1 MGAGSVRY
9 AEGFGRIDGRCPAA
23 ASDQED
29 SHQNQ
34 YDNDGNDTV
43 LRQRGKTLI
52 GFQMSPV
59 LFLPEIIILIGHG
72 HLQPLLS
79 LLPGR
84 FRFKGSSA
92 SWQAQTAAYDITE

>member
-9 AEGFGRIDGRCPAA
+9 AEGIGRVDGRCPAA

-34 YDNDGNDTV
+34 YDDDGNDAV
-43 LRQRGKTLI
+43 LRQCGKTLI

-79 LLPGR
+79 YYQVGSDLRARQHPG
-84 FRFKGSSA
+84 KLKPPPM
-92 SWQAQTAAYDITE
+92 T